1 MFRILFLF
9 FYQIEVCAHQCLH
22 YVSDCIDAYFI
33 SLIATLFVLKMPRL
47 SRDLRN
53 QAIGM
58 IAAGSKIKDVAARLN
73 VHRNTISSLL
83 IRHRRTGTFYNGFIS
98 AIRQHEHAYLNPS
111 SIFIDK
117 IKNCIAYPSLTVRV

>member
-83 IRHRRTGTFYNGFIS
+83 IRHRRTGTNKATRTCLFES
-98 AIRQHEHAYLNPS
+98 V
-111 SIFIDK
+111 ID
-117 IKNCIAYPSLTVRV
+117 IY